1 MNQVT
6 AVAMQEES
14 RLDTRKL
21 GMWLFLASEVM
32 FFGGLI
38 AAALNTKWHSPAGAN
53 HALNIPVTAVN
64 TFVLIVSSTA
74 VVMALSALQDGK
86 PKTARNWMILTA
98 LLGTTFLGIQ
108 VNEYT
113 KLLAKGFTPA
123 SSLFAGGFFAVTS
136 FHGFHVFVGVITLIW
151 MIMRTARG
159 DVSPANY
166 VPFETWGLYW
176 HFVDV
181 VWIVLFTILY
191 LL

>member
-6 AVAMQEES
+6 AVTMQEES

-38 AAALNTKWHSPAGAN
+38 AAALNMKWHSPAGAN

-108 VNEYT
+108 VNEYI
-113 KLLAKGFTPA
+113 KLIGKGFTPA
-123 SSLFAGGFFAVTS
+123 SGLFAGGFFAVTS

-151 MIMRTARG
+151 MIVRTTRG
-159 DVSPANY
+159 SVSPDNY
-166 VPFETWGLYW
+166 VPFEAWGLYW